1 MMIKSNNEYNIIVLA
16 ETQKGTGYDINFEG
30 YQCKHFASSY
40 RHNRAKR
47 APGGFL
53 VLVKDTIYKNV
64 KLCKEN
70 DFLLWVYVRSSA

>member
-1 MMIKSNNEYNIIVLA
+1 MMIKSINEYNIIVLA
-16 ETQKGTGYDINFEG
+16 ETQKGTRYDINFEG

-53 VLVKDTIYKNV
+53 VLVKDTIYKDV
-64 KLCKEN
+64 KLCKQK
-70 DFLLWVYVRSSA
+70 